1 MANKVKGADL
11 NVPAEKLKSIEAGAL
26 RRGAAKYADV
36 DGPADFPK
44 KDTKQHMAS
53 VKHAKD
59 GMHLGAKRMGYS
71 QSFGASRMNSYARGA
86 AKVMDIM
93 NFGAANAGHGGVAG
107 HSHPSMT
114 TKERKTSGGGSSST
128 STTNYDA
135 VVKSEGTK
143 IVDPSKI
150 TPAMTAAANAKRK
163 AAKLKDKTAS
173 TTPAT
178 TTTSSTTV
186 VSPKSLKEVEEK
198 GKITNENRVQKNKF
212 KKDLTNILAVKDS
225 TNAANKYLDK
235 LPAHLQSRTKAKKLA
250 GKKGGRVAQEVRKKS
265 GDFSSVEAY
274 KIYLAGQNK

>member
-36 DGPADFPK
+36 DGAADFPK

-114 TKERKTSGGGSSST
+114 TKKRVCELFGYLTACKST
-128 STTNYDA
+128 QGAAS
-135 VVKSEGTK
+135 VGV
-143 IVDPSKI
+143 SKN
-150 TPAMTAAANAKRK
+150 T
-163 AAKLKDKTAS
+163 
-173 TTPAT
+173 
-178 TTTSSTTV
+178 
-186 VSPKSLKEVEEK
+186 
-198 GKITNENRVQKNKF
+198 
-212 KKDLTNILAVKDS
+212 
-225 TNAANKYLDK
+225 
-235 LPAHLQSRTKAKKLA
+235 
-250 GKKGGRVAQEVRKKS
+250 GGRHGVNICGFAFGGAWVWGVARV
-265 GDFSSVEAY
+265 
-274 KIYLAGQNK
+274 